1 MKEFVVTDDFKNL
14 NVALALDEGL
24 ANPTDKFTVFYGE
37 RAVWWLKV
45 LPTSF
50 LSRTYGSTEAACLRA
65 SRSLR
70 SNPQGRPDTGAA
82 SSRTRPW
89 RNSCGRSSSS
99 WPSEL
104 SRRHAS
110 RRTLG
115 TPSSLCSVYPAK
127 DT

>member
-1 MKEFVVTDDFKNL
+1 VTDDFKNL

-45 LPTSF
+45 LPSSC
-50 LSRTYGSTEAACLRA
+50 LSRFTAPEAACLCA
-65 SRSLR
+65 SLSPR
-70 SNPQGRPDTGAA
+70 SNPQDRPDTVAA

-110 RRTLG
+110 RRTPG
-115 TPSSLCSVYPAK
+115 KPPH
-127 DT
+127 